1 MRAVAVPG
9 RWVWGLSG
17 LVTAA
22 VLVVPGVRLLTAAG
36 SASWRGQPPPDTMVR
51 ALTVNQTVTSLDV
64 QSNGGSVRVATGPV
78 RHVQV
83 TEALS
88 YDRQDGGPPGV
99 VQSVFRSR
107 LTLADPA
114 CATANCTVS
123 FVVIVPSGVAV
134 TVATGGG
141 PWPSPGLPGQTW
153 IPAAVR

>member
-36 SASWRGQPPPDTMVR
+36 ATWHGQPPPDTMVR
-51 ALTVNQTVTSLDV
+51 ALTVDQTVTSLDV

-99 VQSVFRSR
+99 VQSVSRGR

-114 CATANCTVS
+114 
-123 FVVIVPSGVAV
+123 
-134 TVATGGG
+134 
-141 PWPSPGLPGQTW
+141 
-153 IPAAVR
+153 VRHF